1 MSRTLLLFSLLAL
14 APAALA
20 QGPIPYA
27 NAASWESYK
36 SGVSTGGAFADI
48 NGDGALDMVVANGND
63 ISRQKLDV
71 FYNDGFGNFP
81 NNPSWSSADRDYH
94 GQLSVGDVDGDGW
107 PDVAVSVFLGSN
119 GFGDKGHVKLYRNLG
134 GALESNPS
142 WRSADEFFSF
152 SCDFGDADGD
162 GDLDLAV
169 ATGEPYYDPPDKN
182 RIYYN
187 TGGALATTPGWLSAA
202 NDHALD
208 VCFGDADGDGDLDL
222 AFATSLGPTRVFFQT
237 AGSIETSASFTAT
250 DNNNQN
256 GNTCAWADVDADGF
270 LELAVSDNDQLS
282 GGSGD
287 FKIYDN
293 IGGSLQSVP
302 FWSDFGGYVS
312 SLAFADL
319 HRDGYPDL
327 AGGLWWGGAWI
338 YANNAGSF
346 PSNKNWESSKNSV
359 SENIFFGDLDGVAL
373 RTDTFALASNGG
385 RSYRLPESW
394 LHAIESVRV
403 DGALL
408 ASSEYCYDL
417 EDGRVS
423 LDRTPSIGVEIEA
436 TWSDELDMGMTNWD
450 SSVGNQTW
458 LRQPLVGVTATP
470 TGSTSLNPGDT
481 LSLRADFTST
491 GATTQSFFVAV
502 VGFPPAG
509 AYRILDQHSANL
521 AAFGSNSRNYSF
533 GVPTNVPPAF
543 RGNWQLTVALFRGT
557 VSPATISAE
566 DSFGFTIL

>member
-1 MSRTLLLFSLLAL
+1 MLVPISFLLLAT
-14 APAALA
+14 PALA

-27 NAASWESYK
+27 PNADYESYK

-48 NGDGALDMVVANGND
+48 NGDGAIDMVVANGND
-63 ISRQKLDV
+63 ISRQKIDV
-71 FYNDGFGNFP
+71 FYNDGAGNFP

-94 GQLSVGDVDGDGW
+94 GRLSIGDIDSDGW
-107 PDVAVSVFLGSN
+107 PDVAVSVFLGSG
-119 GFGDKGHVKLYRNLG
+119 GFGDKGHVKLYRNING
-134 GALESNPS
+134 TLESNPS

-169 ATGEPYYDPPDKN
+169 ATGEPYSDPPDKN
-182 RIYYN
+182 RIYFN
-187 TGGALATTPGWLSAA
+187 TGGVLATTPGWMSAA

-222 AFATSLGPTRVFFQT
+222 AFATALGPTRVFYQA
-237 AGSIETSASFTAT
+237 AGVIETSASFTAT

-256 GNTCAWADVDADGF
+256 GNTCTWADIDADGS
-270 LELAVSDNDQLS
+270 LELAVTDNDQLS

-293 IGGSLQSVP
+293 IGGSLQTTP

-346 PSNKNWESSKNSV
+346 PNNKNWESAKNSV

-373 RTDTFALASNGG
+373 RSDRFALPSNGG
-385 RSYRLPESW
+385 RSYRLPEAW
-394 LHAIESVRV
+394 LHSIDRVRV
-403 DGALL
+403 DGVTL
-408 ASSEYCYDL
+408 AANEYCYDL

-423 LDRTPSIGVEIEA
+423 LDRTPNIGVEIDA

-458 LRQPLVGVTATP
+458 HRKPLVGVTAIP
-470 TGSTSLNPGDT
+470 TGSTSLDPGDT
-481 LSLRADFTST
+481 LSMRADFSST
-491 GATTQSFFVAV
+491 GAGTQNFFVAV
-502 VGFPPAG
+502 VGFPPSG
-509 AYRILDQHSANL
+509 NYRILSQHGQAVS
-521 AAFGSNSRNYSF
+521 AFGSASRNYNF
-533 GVPTNVPPAF
+533 AVPMNVPSAF
-543 RGNWQLTVALFRGT
+543 RGNWTLTVAVFRGV
-557 VSPATISAE
+557 VSPNTISAE
-566 DSFGFTIL
+566 DSFGFTIN